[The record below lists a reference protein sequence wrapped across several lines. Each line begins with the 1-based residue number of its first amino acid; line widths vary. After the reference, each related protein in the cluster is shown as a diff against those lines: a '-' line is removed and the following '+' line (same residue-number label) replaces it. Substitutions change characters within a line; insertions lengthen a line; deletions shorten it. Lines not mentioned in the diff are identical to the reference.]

1 VKEIPPGGE
10 GKITVR
16 VSTKGYGGRK
26 ISEAVSIYTND
37 KKQKQLTVT
46 VTGLVEKAAEIIP
59 PRAMLNGPAGKPLVT
74 QIRIIP
80 SNKFPLKIVNTR
92 AREGKFIRYRLE
104 EIKEPGTGKPFYLLT
119 VENIR
124 QNKGNYSDL
133 IYLETEN
140 KTAPPIQIYVIGNIL
155 EKEQESK
162 Q

>member
-1 VKEIPPGGE
+1 MKEIPPGGE
-10 GKITVR
+10 GKITVK

-37 KKQKQLTVT
+37 KKNRRLTVT

-59 PRAMLNGPAGKPLVT
+59 PRAILNGPAGKPLVT

-80 SNKFPLKIVNTR
+80 TERFPLKIVNTR
-92 AREGKFIRYRLE
+92 TKDGKFIRFRLE
-104 EIKEPGTGKPFYLLT
+104 EIKEPGKPLYLLT

-124 QNKGNYSDL
+124 LEKGRYSDV

-140 KTAPPIQIYVIGNIL
+140 KAIPPIQIYIIGNIL
-155 EKEQESK
+155 E
-162 Q
+162 